1 MKITNYREINS
12 GLMVAG
18 FDVVIEEWGVTF
30 KKCTLFR
37 SGDKEWVSFPSSKF
51 VDSEGTTKYAPYVFM
66 EKARKQAFDDKVI
79 SMLHSKQYELMKR
92 EDAPQKKPQQTSML
106 EECPF

>member
-30 KKCTLFR
+30 KKCTHFR
-37 SGDKEWVSFPSSKF
+37 SNDNEWISFPSSKF
-51 VDSEGTTKYAPYVFM
+51 VDEEGKTKYAPYIYM
-66 EKARKQAFDDKVI
+66 EKDKKQKFDNKVFE
-79 SMLHSKQYELMKR
+79 MLNSGQYEKSKKA
-92 EDAPQKKPQQTSML
+92 EAPKAQQLSFD